1 MDKADCSLGGVGG
14 KAERRP
20 MQQWEGH
27 EKLTQQ
33 KEKLNFM
40 EVLRSL

>member
-1 MDKADCSLGGVGG
+1 MDKADGGLGRVGG

-20 MQQWEGH
+20 MQEWEGH

-33 KEKLNFM
+33 TEKLNFT